1 VVSLSEI
8 TSQAAGFGARLAA
21 QLADERDNRFQ
32 GMPSDGDS
40 RAGYE
45 AMGREGWIGLHWP
58 EELGGR
64 GLDSLLTVA
73 AEERF
78 GYHWLPLSGYLLS
91 VKTIGN
97 ALLGHASAELQER
110 LLPEIAAGRLVFCQ
124 GFSEPEAGSDLASL
138 RTSARFD
145 GDRFV
150 VSGHKI
156 WTSSAQ
162 IADWIY
168 LAVRTDP
175 DASRPH
181 RGISV
186 LVAEMSSPGI
196 EVREIETVGGGLLC
210 EVFLTD
216 VEVPA
221 NQLVGEL
228 NGGWRVLMSTLDHER
243 VTSEKVGVV
252 LRVLD
257 DLAAALGDG
266 AGGSGPATLELR
278 RLRGEAEA
286 ARLLGRRAAS
296 LLAEG
301 RPAGGAGSMA
311 KLSMSMLVRRTA
323 ETGVRLLGPR
333 ALVENGSEAVGAGR
347 LAALTRASAGSTI
360 AGGAA
365 RPARRADPRER
376 RQHDRRRSR
385 GDPAPRD
392 RPPGPGML
400 GMTAART
407 PRTAGWGTSVAL
419 CATRI
424 PHPDRAVAGG
434 GQRRVGWRP

>member
-1 VVSLSEI
+1 
-8 TSQAAGFGARLAA
+8 
-21 QLADERDNRFQ
+21 
-32 GMPSDGDS
+32 
-40 RAGYE
+40 
-45 AMGREGWIGLHWP
+45 MGREGWIGLHWP
-58 EELGGR
+58 GRLGGR
-64 GLDSLLTVA
+64 GLDPLLTLA

-78 GYHWLPLSGYLLS
+78 GWHWLPLSGYLLS

-97 ALLGHASAELQER
+97 VLLGHAPDELQER

-138 RTSARFD
+138 RTTARVE

-150 VSGHKI
+150 VSGHKL

-175 DASRPH
+175 DAARPH

-186 LVAEMSSPGI
+186 LVADMTSPGI
-196 EVREIETVGGGLLC
+196 EVSEIETVGGGALC

-221 NQLVGEL
+221 EQLVGEL

-252 LRVLD
+252 LRVLE
-257 DLAAALGDG
+257 DLERALE
-266 AGGSGPATLELR
+266 ARGGRADALLELR
-278 RLRGEAEA
+278 RLRGEAQA
-286 ARLLGRRAAS
+286 ARLLGRRAAK

-301 RPAGGAGSMA
+301 RPAAAEASMA
-311 KLSMSMLVRRTA
+311 KLSISTLVRRTA
-323 ETGVRLLGPR
+323 ETGTRLFGPE
-333 ALVENGSEAVGAGR
+333 ALVERGPRSIGDGR
-347 LAALTRASAGSTI
+347 LAALTRASAGSTV

-365 RPARRADPRER
+365 E
-376 RQHDRRRSR
+376 
-385 GDPAPRD
+385 
-392 RPPGPGML
+392 
-400 GMTAART
+400 
-407 PRTAGWGTSVAL
+407 
-419 CATRI
+419 I
-424 PHPDRAVAGG
+424 
-434 GQRRVGWRP
+434 QRRVIARQGLGCAA

>member
-1 VVSLSEI
+1 LISLSEI
-8 TSQAAGFGARLAA
+8 TSEADRFAA
-21 QLADERDNRFQ
+21 QLASELAGEADNRFQ

-58 EELGGR
+58 EQLGGR
-64 GLDSLLTVA
+64 GLEPLATVA

-97 ALLGHASAELQER
+97 VLLGHASDELRER
-110 LLPEIAAGRLVFCQ
+110 LLPEIAGGRLVFCQ

-138 RTSARFD
+138 RTSARRD
-145 GDRFV
+145 GERFL

-162 IADWIY
+162 LADWIY

-181 RGISV
+181 RGVSV
-186 LVAEMSSPGI
+186 LVADMRSPGI
-196 EVREIETVGGGLLC
+196 EVREIDTVGGGVLC

-221 NQLVGEL
+221 SQLVGEL
-228 NGGWRVLMSTLDHER
+228 HGGWRVLMSTLDHER

-257 DLAAALGDG
+257 DLEAELA
-266 AGGSGPATLELR
+266 SRSERLELR

-286 ARLLGRRAAS
+286 ARLLGRRAAA
-296 LLAEG
+296 LLADG
-301 RPAGGAGSMA
+301 RPAAAAASMA
-311 KLSMSMLVRRTA
+311 KLSISTLVRRTA
-323 ETGVRLLGPR
+323 EVGVRVLGPR
-333 ALVENGSEAVGAGR
+333 ALVEHGAGAVGEGR
-347 LAALTRASAGSTI
+347 LAALTRASAGSTV

-365 RPARRADPRER
+365 E
-376 RQHDRRRSR
+376 
-385 GDPAPRD
+385 
-392 RPPGPGML
+392 
-400 GMTAART
+400 
-407 PRTAGWGTSVAL
+407 
-419 CATRI
+419 I
-424 PHPDRAVAGG
+424 
-434 GQRRVGWRP
+434 QRRVIARQGLGCAA

>member
-1 VVSLSEI
+1 LISLSEI
-8 TSQAAGFGARLAA
+8 TSEADRFAA
-21 QLADERDNRFQ
+21 QLASELAGEADNRFQ

-58 EELGGR
+58 EQLGGR
-64 GLDSLLTVA
+64 GLEPLATVA

-97 ALLGHASAELQER
+97 VLLGHASDELRER
-110 LLPEIAAGRLVFCQ
+110 LLPEIAGGRLVFCQ

-138 RTSARFD
+138 RTSARRD
-145 GDRFV
+145 GERFL

-162 IADWIY
+162 LADWIY

-181 RGISV
+181 RGVSV
-186 LVAEMSSPGI
+186 LVADMRSPGI
-196 EVREIETVGGGLLC
+196 EVRAIDTVGGGVLC

-221 NQLVGEL
+221 SQLVGEL
-228 NGGWRVLMSTLDHER
+228 HGGWRVLMSTLDHER

-257 DLAAALGDG
+257 DLEAEPT
-266 AGGSGPATLELR
+266 SPSERLELR

-286 ARLLGRRAAS
+286 ARLLGRRAAA
-296 LLAEG
+296 LLADG
-301 RPAGGAGSMA
+301 RPAAAAASMA
-311 KLSMSMLVRRTA
+311 KLSISTLVRRTA
-323 ETGVRLLGPR
+323 EVGVRVLGPR
-333 ALVENGSEAVGAGR
+333 ALVEHGAGAVGEGR
-347 LAALTRASAGSTI
+347 LAALTRASAGSTV

-365 RPARRADPRER
+365 E
-376 RQHDRRRSR
+376 
-385 GDPAPRD
+385 
-392 RPPGPGML
+392 
-400 GMTAART
+400 
-407 PRTAGWGTSVAL
+407 
-419 CATRI
+419 I
-424 PHPDRAVAGG
+424 
-434 GQRRVGWRP
+434 QRRVIARQGLGCAA

>member
-1 VVSLSEI
+1 
-8 TSQAAGFGARLAA
+8 
-21 QLADERDNRFQ
+21 
-32 GMPSDGDS
+32 
-40 RAGYE
+40 
-45 AMGREGWIGLHWP
+45 MGRESWIGLHWP
-58 EELGGR
+58 ERLGGR
-64 GLDSLLTVA
+64 GLTLLDTIA

-97 ALLGHASAELQER
+97 AMLGCASPELQER

-138 RTSARFD
+138 RTSARRA

-168 LAVRTDP
+168 LAVRTNP
-175 DASRPH
+175 DAARPH

-186 LVAEMSSPGI
+186 LVADMRSPGI
-196 EVREIETVGGGLLC
+196 EVREIATLGGGLLC

-221 NQLVGEL
+221 DQLVGEL
-228 NGGWRVLMSTLDHER
+228 DGGWSVLMRTLDHER
-243 VTSEKVGVV
+243 VTSEKVGVL

-257 DLAAALGDG
+257 DLEPL
-266 AGGSGPATLELR
+266 ATRAEDRYELR

-286 ARLLGRRAAS
+286 ARLHGRRAS
-296 LLAEG
+296 ELLQQG
-301 RPAGGAGSMA
+301 RPAAAEASMA
-311 KLSMSMLVRRTA
+311 KLSIATLARRVADRGTA
-323 ETGVRLLGPR
+323 MLGPG
-333 ALVENGSEAVGAGR
+333 ALVEDGAVGDGR
-347 LAALTRASAGSTI
+347 LAALYRACVGSTI

-365 RPARRADPRER
+365 E
-376 RQHDRRRSR
+376 
-385 GDPAPRD
+385 
-392 RPPGPGML
+392 
-400 GMTAART
+400 
-407 PRTAGWGTSVAL
+407 
-419 CATRI
+419 I
-424 PHPDRAVAGG
+424 
-434 GQRRVGWRP
+434 QRRVIARVGLGCAA

>member
-1 VVSLSEI
+1 
-8 TSQAAGFGARLAA
+8 
-21 QLADERDNRFQ
+21 
-32 GMPSDGDS
+32 MPSDGDS

-45 AMGREGWIGLHWP
+45 AMGRELWIGLHWP
-58 EELGGR
+58 ERFGGR
-64 GLDSLLTVA
+64 GLDPLLTLA

-97 ALLGHASAELQER
+97 VLLGHGSDELQER
-110 LLPEIAAGRLVFCQ
+110 LLPEIAAGRLLFCQ
-124 GFSEPEAGSDLASL
+124 GFSEPEAGSDLAAL
-138 RTSARFD
+138 RTSARRE
-145 GDRFV
+145 GERFV

-162 IADWIY
+162 LADWIY

-175 DASRPH
+175 SAARPH

-186 LVAEMSSPGI
+186 LVAAMTSPGI
-196 EVREIETVGGGLLC
+196 EVREIETVGGGVLC

-221 NQLVGEL
+221 DQLVGEL

-252 LRVLD
+252 LRVLE
-257 DLAAALGDG
+257 DLANEGRTDA
-266 AGGSGPATLELR
+266 SGRLELL
-278 RLRGEAEA
+278 RLRGEAQT

-296 LLAEG
+296 LLADE
-301 RPAGGAGSMA
+301 RPAAAAASMA
-311 KLSMSMLVRRTA
+311 KLSISMLVQRTA
-323 ETGVRLLGPR
+323 EAGLRLLGPG
-333 ALVENGSEAVGAGR
+333 ALVEDGPQGVGQGR

-365 RPARRADPRER
+365 E
-376 RQHDRRRSR
+376 
-385 GDPAPRD
+385 
-392 RPPGPGML
+392 
-400 GMTAART
+400 
-407 PRTAGWGTSVAL
+407 
-419 CATRI
+419 I
-424 PHPDRAVAGG
+424 
-434 GQRRVGWRP
+434 QRRVIARRGLGCAS